1 MEKQQ
6 KIVYLS
12 GQISGKDNY
21 KDSFAEAEEYL
32 HGRGYIVINP
42 ARLDE
47 VSEGLSYEQYLRVC
61 YQLIDIADIIFMISG
76 WQKSKGA
83 NAELSYAK
91 SLGKKVMYQDY
102 YAPFRK
108 VGENEIPKETDCY

>member
-1 MEKQQ
+1 MDGE

-12 GQISGKDNY
+12 GGITGKENY
-21 KDSFAEAEEYL
+21 KEEFAIAEDFL
-32 HGRGYIVINP
+32 VRKGYCVLNP

-47 VSEGLSYEQYLRVC
+47 VSTELSYEQYMKLC
-61 YQLIDIADIIFMISG
+61 YTLIDICDVVFMISG

-83 NAELSYAK
+83 NAELLYAK
-91 SLGKKVMYQDY
+91 SLKKEIMYQDY

-108 VGENEIPKETDCY
+108 VDRNEKSSEDYAG

>member
-1 MEKQQ
+1 MDLG

-12 GQISGKDNY
+12 GGITGKDNY
-21 KDSFAEAEEYL
+21 KEDFERAEQFL
-32 HGRGYIVINP
+32 VNRGYCVLNP
-42 ARLDE
+42 TRLDE
-47 VSEGLSYEQYLRVC
+47 VSNELSYENYMKLC
-61 YQLIDIADIIFMISG
+61 YTLIDVCDVVFMISG

-91 SLGKKVMYQDY
+91 SLKKEIMYQDY

-108 VGENEIPKETDCY
+108 VDKK

>member
-1 MEKQQ
+1 MERGKV
-6 KIVYLS
+6 VYLS
-12 GQISGKDNY
+12 GRITGNDNY
-21 KDSFAEAEEYL
+21 KKEFACAEHFL
-32 HGRGYIVINP
+32 QQMGYIVINP
-42 ARLDE
+42 ANLDE

-61 YQLIDIADIIFMISG
+61 YQLVAIADIIFMVSG
-76 WQKSKGA
+76 WHKSKGA

-108 VGENEIPKETDCY
+108 VGEE